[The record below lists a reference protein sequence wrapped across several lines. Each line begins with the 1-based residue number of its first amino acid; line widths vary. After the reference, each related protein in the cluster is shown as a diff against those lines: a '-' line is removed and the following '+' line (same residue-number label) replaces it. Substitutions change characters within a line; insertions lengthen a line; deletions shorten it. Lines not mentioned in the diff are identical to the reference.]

1 MMGICMRIGLS
12 FLVFISSILRMC
24 IRMYVRTELIAG
36 RPYLLYNTVISRDI
50 MKI

>member
-1 MMGICMRIGLS
+1 MIDICMKIGLS
-12 FLVFISSILRMC
+12 FLVFISSILRMY
-24 IRMYVRTELIAG
+24 IRMYVRTELIA